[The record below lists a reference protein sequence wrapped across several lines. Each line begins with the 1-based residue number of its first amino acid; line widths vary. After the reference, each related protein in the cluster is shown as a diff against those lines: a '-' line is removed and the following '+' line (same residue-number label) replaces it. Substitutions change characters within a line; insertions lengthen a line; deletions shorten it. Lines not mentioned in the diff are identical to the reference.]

1 VAGGSSPNY
10 TCPQKVD
17 DGTSCRADTPPPQPL
32 GLCAVT
38 TSTYGNSDW
47 GYSDVLV
54 WKVLPTWIGGDPD
67 HLRNYKDAWVR
78 THRGLIVKLSAQYG
92 LPPELLAGV
101 TWIEAGGKPYSSKL
115 VLYRF
120 RQFAHMADP
129 MLGPTEITQKPG
141 LTSTGAV
148 AIQLRR
154 AAQTMGVDFDGLSEN
169 DKDRLVD
176 CLQVDE
182 NDLAIVARHLWQL
195 KQIDF
200 ADQSKIGVDEI
211 RIIGARYNRGPDLS
225 LDEIYRNTSYGDFIV
240 NRIYS
245 RLQSLLG
252 D

>member
-10 TCPQKVD
+10 TCPQKID
-17 DGTSCRADTPPPQPL
+17 AGTSCRAETPPPQPL
-32 GLCAVT
+32 GLCTVT
-38 TSTYGNSDW
+38 TSAYRDSDW
-47 GYSDVLV
+47 GYSDVLI
-54 WKVLPTWIGGDPD
+54 WKVLPKWLGGDPN

-78 THRGLIVKLSAQYG
+78 THRELIVKLSAEYG

-101 TWIEAGGKPYSSKL
+101 AWIEAGGKPYSSKL

-120 RQFAHMADP
+120 RQFAHLADP
-129 MLGPTEITQKPG
+129 LLGPTEITKEPG
-141 LTSTGAV
+141 LTSTGVV

-154 AAQTMGVDFDGLSEN
+154 AAQAMGVEFDALGDS
-169 DKDRLVD
+169 DKNRLVD

-195 KQIDF
+195 NQIDF
-200 ADQSKIGVDEI
+200 ANRSRIGVDEI
-211 RIIGARYNRGPDLS
+211 RIIGARYNRGPELS
-225 LDEIYRNTSYGDFIV
+225 LEKISRDTSYGDFIV
-240 NRIYS
+240 TKIYT